1 MKQTTNNKMVTEKI
15 KTSQCS
21 HCGSYYVVP
30 DKVPGDWKKKLFG
43 RPKGNDWF
51 ILFMLVMLLVVAYT
65 YNYETATCRETLRNL
80 PVICGQY
87 RNVLSNES
95 SLTQGYPSL
104 TLNITNM
111 QPKTNATTSQIYN
124 ETKG

>member
-51 ILFMLVMLLVVAYT
+51 ILFMLVMVLIVAYA
-65 YNYETATCRETLRNL
+65 YNSETAACRDTMKNLPLICAQYKNTLVNETLA
-80 PVICGQY
+80 G
-87 RNVLSNES
+87 
-95 SLTQGYPSL
+95 GFPSL
-104 TLNITNM
+104 KLYNVTNM
-111 QPKTNATTSQIYN
+111 PNVTSQIYN